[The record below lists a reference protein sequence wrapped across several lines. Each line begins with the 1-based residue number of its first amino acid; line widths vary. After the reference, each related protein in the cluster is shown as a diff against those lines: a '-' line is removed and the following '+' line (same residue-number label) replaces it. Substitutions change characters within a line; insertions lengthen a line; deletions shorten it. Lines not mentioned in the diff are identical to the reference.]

1 MLCGETVKLS
11 DFGLS
16 STLSTSQ
23 APHHRAGTPAYAAP
37 EIMQGQRTRWSD
49 QFALA
54 VTYCELRG
62 GRRPFDSGWTR
73 FGADFVFPEPDL
85 SMLPTDERGTV
96 ARALALNPWE
106 RWKSCG
112 EFMSQLNRIAGK
124 KTA

>member
-1 MLCGETVKLS
+1 LSGETVKLS

-16 STLSTSQ
+16 NTLSSSQ
-23 APHHRAGTPAYAAP
+23 ASHRRAGTPAYAAP
-37 EIMQGQRTRWSD
+37 EIMAGQRTRWSD

-62 GRRPFDSGWTR
+62 GRRPFDSGPGR
-73 FGADFVFPEPDL
+73 YGNEYVYPEPDL
-85 SMLPTDERGTV
+85 SMLPTDERGAV
-96 ARALALNPWE
+96 ARALSFNPWE